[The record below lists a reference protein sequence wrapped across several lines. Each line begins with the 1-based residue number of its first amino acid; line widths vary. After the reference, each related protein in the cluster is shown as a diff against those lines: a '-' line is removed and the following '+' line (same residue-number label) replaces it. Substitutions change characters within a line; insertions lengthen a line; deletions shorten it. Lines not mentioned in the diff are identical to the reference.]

1 MPKKTFVCENCG
13 SDDVRKEAS
22 AEWDVDRQE
31 WVLASWAMEGLSDD
45 VICNNCGDTNATLV
59 EAEITDDAISS
70 NPSIRITTPFADAEV
85 AISDLSAPQRNALA
99 ELLGLKSAKAEV
111 FKKLAELKPFQKI
124 SRKALQ
130 EVSACKNY
138 PHEVEVKLTP
148 IEAPKAVKM
157 ISEIMPE
164 ATCSPMMHTLSTACK
179 RCGSTH
185 YVERRSILV
194 RTVVAGV
201 PFNKL
206 YEI

>member
-1 MPKKTFVCENCG
+1 MPIKKVCPKCG
-13 SDDVRKEAS
+13 SSSIARDAFAR
-22 AEWDVDRQE
+22 WDIATQQ
-31 WVLASWAMEGLSDD
+31 WVLGDVYDSEIWCQDCEETLSD
-45 VICNNCGDTNATLV
+45 V
-59 EAEITDDAISS
+59 S
-70 NPSIRITTPFADAEV
+70 NEESPHPPGIHITTPFADAEV

-99 ELLGLKSAKAEV
+99 ELLGLRSAKAEV

-124 SRKALQ
+124 SRETLQ
-130 EVSACKNY
+130 EASYCKGY
-138 PHEVEVKLTP
+138 PQEVKVKLTP
-148 IEAPKAVKM
+148 IEAPEAVRM

-185 YVERRSILV
+185 YVERRSVLV

-206 YEI
+206 YEV